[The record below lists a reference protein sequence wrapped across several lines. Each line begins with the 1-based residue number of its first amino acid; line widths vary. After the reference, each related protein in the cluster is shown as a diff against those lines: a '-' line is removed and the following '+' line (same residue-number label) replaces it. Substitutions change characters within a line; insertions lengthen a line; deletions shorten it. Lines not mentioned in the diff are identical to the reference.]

1 MWVPS
6 TIALVDN
13 ASYHKTKKSRL
24 KLTEIFY
31 NLFFIPPYT
40 PLYAPI
46 ELFFNIVKMKLNKHI
61 KEKAVNLNSTVREK
75 KIKEIISLITK
86 AWVIG
91 WFKQSMRN
99 MTNNAS
105 YKLVNQ
111 QN

>member
-1 MWVPS
+1 MPS

-13 ASYHKTKKSRL
+13 ASYHKTKESRL
-24 KLTEIFY
+24 KLTEIFDHV
-31 NLFFIPPYT
+31 FFIPPYT
-40 PLYAPI
+40 PQYAPI
-46 ELFFNIVKMKLNKHI
+46 ELFFNIVKMKLKKHI
-61 KEKAVNLNSTVREK
+61 KDAAINLNSSVGEK

-91 WFKQSMRN
+91 WFKQSIRN

-105 YKLVNQ
+105 YRLINQ